1 MIAVKDN
8 NSMAFIDIKNIKSVK
23 NIKLI
28 EGRGE
33 NLEISFHNSMESLK
47 IFGVTLEAF
56 ETLVGNCLEK
66 PSDLH
71 VLQASFIY
79 C

>member
-8 NSMAFIDIKNIKSVK
+8 SSMAFIDVK
-23 NIKLI
+23 NIKL
-28 EGRGE
+28 
-33 NLEISFHNSMESLK
+33 LEEFDGDTKVTLYNSTEALK
-47 IFGVTLEAF
+47 IFRIKLEAF

-71 VLQASFIY
+71 VLQASFIFVD
-79 C
+79 